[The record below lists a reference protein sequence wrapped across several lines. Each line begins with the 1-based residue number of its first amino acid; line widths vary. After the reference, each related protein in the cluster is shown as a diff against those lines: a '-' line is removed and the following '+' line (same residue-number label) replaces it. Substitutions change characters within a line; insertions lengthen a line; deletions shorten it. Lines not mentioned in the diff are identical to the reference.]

1 MDEVP
6 IVGQDENWL
15 FKKFLGQYDAP
26 AYLRRAR
33 QVEDAFA
40 ALLDACRAKRAE
52 LLELVAVRLGTLR
65 ALVAGDWRALAS
77 LLADDTQ
84 VSVLEQ
90 LAAEL
95 KPQLRVPV
103 EPTSSP
109 RRLRLAL
116 HELCESLNRFN
127 RRWLDYL
134 DRLDLSS
141 INELRDK
148 YNRYYVLEKEFAV
161 RSARVARQG
170 FHPLS
175 PLTLAEIREMLP
187 PLTPPR
193 MK

>member
-15 FKKFLGQYDAP
+15 FKKFLAQYDAP

-33 QVEDAFA
+33 QVEDALA
-40 ALLDACRAKRAE
+40 ALVDACRAKRAAM
-52 LLELVAVRLGTLR
+52 LELVAVRLGTLR
-65 ALVAGDWRALAS
+65 ALVDGDWRALAS
-77 LLADDTQ
+77 FLADGAQ

-90 LAAEL
+90 LEAEV

-116 HELCESLNRFN
+116 RELCESLNRFN

-134 DRLDLSS
+134 DRLDLTS

-170 FHPLS
+170 FRPLS
-175 PLTLAEIREMLP
+175 PLTLAEVRQILP
-187 PLTPPR
+187 PLAAPR
-193 MK
+193 IA